1 MDQDK
6 AVAPDE
12 PMYCHCGCETQA
24 EHDEGQRLQRE
35 TREKLRI
42 TDGDVCVGCFL
53 GDAGPTM
60 HDYSYGCDYYVG

>member
-6 AVAPDE
+6 TAAPDE
-12 PMYCHCGCETQA
+12 PMYCECGCRTRT

-35 TREKLRI
+35 TRERLGI
-42 TDGDVCVGCFL
+42 TDPDVCVGCLL

-60 HDYSYGCDYYVG
+60 HDYSYGCAYYVG